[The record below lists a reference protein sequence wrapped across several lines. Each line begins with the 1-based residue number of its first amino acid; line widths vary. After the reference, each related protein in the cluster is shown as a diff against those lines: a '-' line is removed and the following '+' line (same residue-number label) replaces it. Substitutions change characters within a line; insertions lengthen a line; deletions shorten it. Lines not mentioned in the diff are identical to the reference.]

1 MNKLNTENLK
11 LVTIKEW
18 CKACGIC
25 VEFCP
30 KDVLEIKD
38 NCINIKNIEAC
49 IKCGL
54 CELRCPDY
62 AIYLEFVKNDNKRVI
77 TND

>member
-1 MNKLNTENLK
+1 MAPDNKK
-11 LVTIKEW
+11 LVIDPSW

-25 VEFCP
+25 IAFCP
-30 KDVLEIKD
+30 KDVLEIK
-38 NCINIKNIEAC
+38 NNVINIKNIKNC

-62 AIYLEFVKNDNKRVI
+62 AIYLEDILCKGDKINA
-77 TND
+77 